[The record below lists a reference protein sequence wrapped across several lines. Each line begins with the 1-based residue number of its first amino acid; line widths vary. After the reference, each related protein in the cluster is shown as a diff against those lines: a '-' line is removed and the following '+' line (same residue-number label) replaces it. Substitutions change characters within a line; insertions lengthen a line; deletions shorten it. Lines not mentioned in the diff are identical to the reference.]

1 MVQICDNNRMASQQS
16 TVDQLLQHMSGV
28 GDVSAKKMFG
38 EYGIYL
44 DGKMF
49 AMVCDD
55 TFFVKPTKNNADL
68 TAELDMG
75 SPYPGAKPCYIV
87 SIKNCSETEWISEL
101 VTVTVDDLPAPK
113 PKAPKKK

>member
-1 MVQICDNNRMASQQS
+1 MATQQS
-16 TVDQLLQHMSGV
+16 TVDQLLIYLSAA

-38 EYGIYL
+38 EYGIYF

-49 AMVCDD
+49 GMVCDD

-68 TAELDMG
+68 TAELDMA
-75 SPYPGAKPCYIV
+75 SPYHRAKPCIIV
-87 SIKNCSETEWISEL
+87 PMKKCSDSEWLSEL
-101 VTVTVDDLPAPK
+101 ITVTVDDLPAPK